1 MIKKE
6 KNLKYKVETI
16 PCLSDN
22 YAFLIIDTENKTSIL
37 VDAPESGPIKK
48 FLLDNGLSLEFILLT
63 HHHDDH
69 IQGVSD
75 LVDDYKCKVIGAIDD
90 EHRLPKLNM
99 HVKGNDQI
107 KIFDLCFD
115 VYEVPGHTIG
125 HIAFYCSK
133 IGALFSGDSL
143 MALGCGRLFEGTP
156 NQMWN
161 SLSSL
166 MFLPPST
173 RIYSGHE
180 YTVNNAH
187 FCLSI
192 EPENLKLK
200 SRMEKIKHMRSK
212 NIPTIPS
219 LLSDELETNTFL
231 RAGLEEIK
239 QAIGLPG
246 TSDLE
251 CFTEIRKRKD
261 SF

>member
-6 KNLKYKVETI
+6 KNLNYKVETI

-22 YAFLIIDTENKTSIL
+22 YSFLITNSDNKTSIL
-37 VDAPESGPIKK
+37 VDAPDPEPIKH
-48 FLLDNGLSLEFILLT
+48 FLQSHSLSLEYILLT

-75 LVDDYKCKVIGAIDD
+75 LVKEYSCKVVGALED
-90 EHRLPKLNM
+90 EHRLPKLDM
-99 HVKGNDQI
+99 QVKGNDLVKILDLGFQ
-107 KIFDLCFD
+107 IFD
-115 VYEVPGHTIG
+115 VPGHTIG
-125 HIAFYCSK
+125 HIAFYCES

-156 NQMWN
+156 NNMWN
-161 SLSSL
+161 SLNSL
-166 MFLPPST
+166 MSLPPST
-173 RIYSGHE
+173 EIYSGHE
-180 YTVNNAH
+180 YTLNNAH

-200 SRMEKIKHMRSK
+200 DRIEKIKRLRSQ

-231 RAGLEEIK
+231 RAGLEEVK
-239 QAIGLPG
+239 QSVGLADS
-246 TSDLE
+246 TDLE
-251 CFTEIRKRKD
+251 IFAEIRRRKD